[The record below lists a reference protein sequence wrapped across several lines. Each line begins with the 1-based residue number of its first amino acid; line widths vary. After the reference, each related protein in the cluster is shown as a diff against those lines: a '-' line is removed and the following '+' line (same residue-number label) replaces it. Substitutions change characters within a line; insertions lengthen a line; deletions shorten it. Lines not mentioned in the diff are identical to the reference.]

1 MWYVL
6 DVTNHRRTDMPI
18 DPKRPVAAPP
28 ASRRPAS
35 PVTGSA
41 SPSPASDRG
50 PGFVWLLAPHP
61 GRIRAVPVAA
71 GGILG
76 RGEEASLRVD
86 APGVAPSHATVEL
99 VSKGSG
105 LPHEIY
111 VTDNGTPSGTYVS
124 GMRASRTVLAEGDLL
139 RVGSAIALVVD
150 RDVGTYEGAVIEEGG
165 IICGPRSRRT
175 WWAAVARAGTG
186 EGRRAVV
193 IAGAPGT
200 GRRSVARRIAEA
212 WGLSIFGDGDG
223 DGDGAG
229 DAFEVDVAGNDD
241 LEEKIAAAAR
251 EGCVVLRGFDRGNEA
266 RRASAVRALD
276 KRKTVPLLVI
286 VDDVGWT
293 STELEAPHRIDLPS
307 IENRREE
314 IPSIIRHCFEKK
326 GVVGNRLSIELYEA
340 MTRAAWPGEI
350 EEIVECVDRIATS
363 HTDVP
368 RLGPEHLV
376 RPLARRGGR
385 VQPKPRA
392 NDPQN
397 EADRIRA
404 ALVEAKGS
412 VAAAARALHLSR
424 QALYRE
430 AARLGID
437 IRRTREDGNAAE

>member
-1 MWYVL
+1 
-6 DVTNHRRTDMPI
+6 MPI
-18 DPKRPVAAPP
+18 DPKRPIAAPP
-28 ASRRPAS
+28 ASRRPAA
-35 PVTGSA
+35 PAA
-41 SPSPASDRG
+41 SPSPASERG
-50 PGFVWLLAPHP
+50 PGFVWILAPQP

-71 GGILG
+71 GGVLG

-86 APGVAPSHATVEL
+86 APGVAPSHAKVEL
-99 VSKGSG
+99 VSKGAG
-105 LPHEIY
+105 LPNEIY

-165 IICGPRSRRT
+165 IIRGPRSRRT
-175 WWAAVARAGTG
+175 WWAAFERAAGEPR
-186 EGRRAVV
+186 EGRRVAI
-193 IAGAPGT
+193 IAGSPGT
-200 GRRSVARRIAEA
+200 GRRAIARRIGEA
-212 WGLSIFGDGDG
+212 WGVSVFGDESRPS
-223 DGDGAG
+223 AH
-229 DAFEVDVAGNDD
+229 EVDASGNED
-241 LEEKIAAAAR
+241 LEQSVAAAANK
-251 EGCVVLRGFDRGNEA
+251 GCVIVRGLERASDA
-266 RRASAVRALD
+266 RRGALLRALD
-276 KRKTVPLLVI
+276 KRKTVPMIAI
-286 VDDVGWT
+286 VDDATWAVPAD
-293 STELEAPHRIDLPS
+293 LEPLFGSHRIDLPS
-307 IENRREE
+307 IEQRREE
-314 IPSIIRHCFEKK
+314 IPSIIRHRFEKK

-350 EEIVECVDRIATS
+350 EEIVDCVDRIATS
-363 HTDVP
+363 HTEVP

-392 NDPQN
+392 NDPQS